1 MAIKLP
7 AMLLEQE
14 ESWRAIFEIYDAL
27 PLGWVLVGGQS
38 VYLHAVERGAITPRP
53 TKDAD
58 FALDIRTYPHHLNT
72 FTATLLKLGF
82 TSAGESL
89 TGHQHRWL
97 RDKAVVDVLIPRFT
111 GERSEN
117 RPGATGGTTIAAPA
131 VQQAVDQAEVV
142 EVEAGA
148 SVGKVNRPSLMGTLI
163 GKAAALEIMDDPG
176 RERHVTDFL
185 TLATVVTARDLRGYH
200 YQPASGNHM
209 ANMLGNLATKPEWMA
224 LVPEAANG
232 VKRLRMS
239 LRA

>member
-1 MAIKLP
+1 MLP
-7 AMLLEQE
+7 EQE
-14 ESWRAIFEIYDAL
+14 ESWRAIFEIYEAL
-27 PLGWVLVGGQS
+27 PHGWVLVGGQS
-38 VYLHAVERGAITPRP
+38 VYLHAVERGATTPRP

-72 FTATLLKLGF
+72 FTATLLQLGF

-89 TGHQHRWL
+89 TGRQHRWL

-131 VQQAVDQAEVV
+131 VQQALDQSQVV

-163 GKAAALEIMDDPG
+163 DKAAALAIMDDPG
-176 RERHVTDFL
+176 R
-185 TLATVVTARDLRGYH
+185 
-200 YQPASGNHM
+200 
-209 ANMLGNLATKPEWMA
+209 
-224 LVPEAANG
+224 
-232 VKRLRMS
+232 
-239 LRA
+239 